1 MRKITLADIRN
12 IAEYEKIRDEF
23 RRAIIELKKRRRV
36 QVGDIVTFVFENRE
50 TVLFQIQ
57 EMMRAE
63 RLVHEEEIQRE
74 IDIYNELIPGDNE
87 LSATMLIEIDDLD
100 VLRQW
105 LPKLVGIEEQIWLR
119 IGDQPAIR
127 ALYEPG
133 RSKEDKTSTVHYVR
147 FRLSPEEIRAFRD
160 ESLPAVLAIT
170 HENYRAEATIPIAVR
185 RSLMEDL
192 AFPEA
197 SGS

>member
-1 MRKITLADIRN
+1 MRKITLADVRD

-23 RRAIIELKKRRRV
+23 RRAIIALKKRRRV
-36 QVGDIVTFVFENRE
+36 QVGDFVTFVFENRE

-63 RLVHEEEIQRE
+63 RLVHEDQIQRE
-74 IDIYNELIPGDNE
+74 IDIYNELIPEDNE

-105 LPKLVGIEEQIWLR
+105 LPKLVGIEEQVWLR
-119 IGDQPAIR
+119 IGDRHVVR

-147 FRLSPEEIRAFRD
+147 FRLSPEEIRAFKD
-160 ESLPAVLAIT
+160 ESLPAVLAIA
-170 HENYRAEATIPIAVR
+170 HENYRAEATIPLEVR
-185 RSLMEDL
+185 RSLAEDL
-192 AFPEA
+192 VLA
-197 SGS
+197 

>member
-1 MRKITLADIRN
+1 MRKITLADVRD
-12 IAEYEKIRDEF
+12 IAEYEKIRDDF

-63 RLVHEEEIQRE
+63 RIVHEDRIQEE
-74 IDIYNELIPGDNE
+74 IDIYNELIPEDDE

-100 VLRQW
+100 RLRRW
-105 LPKLVGIEEQIWLR
+105 LPKLVGIERQVWLR
-119 IGDQPAIR
+119 IGDRPAIR

-147 FRLSPEEIRAFRD
+147 FRLSPEEIRAFKD

-170 HENYRAEATIPIAVR
+170 HEHYRAEAPIPPEVR
-185 RSLMEDL
+185 RSLAEDL
-192 AFPEA
+192 VLA
-197 SGS
+197 

>member
-1 MRKITLADIRN
+1 MRKITLADVRD
-12 IAEYEKIRDEF
+12 IAAYEKIRDEF

-63 RLVHEEEIQRE
+63 RIVHEDKIQQE
-74 IDIYNELIPGDNE
+74 IDIYNELIPEDNE
-87 LSATMLIEIDDLD
+87 LSATMLIEIDDLE

-105 LPKLVGIEEQIWLR
+105 LPKLIGIEEQVWLR
-119 IGDQPAIR
+119 IGDRHAVR

-147 FRLSPEEIRAFRD
+147 FRLSPEEIRAFKD
-160 ESLPAVLAIT
+160 ESLPAVLAIA
-170 HENYRAEATIPIAVR
+170 HENYRAEATIPPEVR
-185 RSLMEDL
+185 RSLAEDL
-192 AFPEA
+192 VLP
-197 SGS
+197 

>member
-1 MRKITLADIRN
+1 MKKITRDDVRDIV
-12 IAEYEKIRDEF
+12 EYEKIRPEF

-36 QVGDIVTFVFENRE
+36 QVGDFVTFVFENRE

-63 RLVHEEEIQRE
+63 RLVHEDQIQRE
-74 IDIYNELIPGDNE
+74 IDIYNELIPEDNE

-105 LPKLVGIEEQIWLR
+105 LPKLVGIEEQVWLR
-119 IGDQPAIR
+119 IGDRHVVR

-147 FRLSPEEIRAFRD
+147 FRLSPEEIRAFKD
-160 ESLPAVLAIT
+160 ESLPAVLAIA
-170 HENYRAEATIPIAVR
+170 HENYRAEATIPLEVR
-185 RSLMEDL
+185 RSLAEDL
-192 AFPEA
+192 VLP
-197 SGS
+197 

>member
-1 MRKITLADIRN
+1 MRKITLADVRD
-12 IAEYEKIRDEF
+12 IAAYEKIRDEF
-23 RRAIIELKKRRRV
+23 RRSIIELKKRRRV

-63 RLVHEEEIQRE
+63 RIVHEDKIQQE
-74 IDIYNELIPGDNE
+74 IDIYNELIPEDNE
-87 LSATMLIEIDDLD
+87 LSATMLIEIDDLE

-105 LPKLVGIEEQIWLR
+105 LPKLIGIEEQVWLR
-119 IGDQPAIR
+119 IGDRHAVR

-147 FRLSPEEIRAFRD
+147 FRLSPEEIRAFKD
-160 ESLPAVLAIT
+160 ESLPAVLAIA
-170 HENYRAEATIPIAVR
+170 HENYRAEATIPPEVR
-185 RSLMEDL
+185 RSLAEDL
-192 AFPEA
+192 VLP
-197 SGS
+197 

>member
-1 MRKITLADIRN
+1 MRKITLADVRN

-36 QVGDIVTFVFENRE
+36 QVGDIVTLVFENRE

-63 RLVHEEEIQRE
+63 RIVHEDKIQQE
-74 IDIYNELIPGDNE
+74 IDIYNELIPEDNE
-87 LSATMLIEIDDLD
+87 LSATMLIEIDDLE

-105 LPKLVGIEEQIWLR
+105 LPKLVGIEEQVWLR
-119 IGDQPAIR
+119 IGDRPAIR

-147 FRLSPEEIRAFRD
+147 FRLTPEEIRAFKD

-170 HENYRAEATIPIAVR
+170 HENYRAEATIPLEVR
-185 RSLMEDL
+185 RSLAEDL
-192 AFPEA
+192 VLA
-197 SGS
+197 

>member
-1 MRKITLADIRN
+1 MRKITLADVRD

-23 RRAIIELKKRRRV
+23 RRAIIALKKRRRV
-36 QVGDIVTFVFENRE
+36 QVGDFVTFVFENRE

-63 RLVHEEEIQRE
+63 RLVHEDQIQRE
-74 IDIYNELIPGDNE
+74 IDIYNELIPEDNE

-105 LPKLVGIEEQIWLR
+105 LPKLVGIEEQVWLR
-119 IGDQPAIR
+119 IGDRHVVR

-147 FRLSPEEIRAFRD
+147 FRLSPEEIRAFKD
-160 ESLPAVLAIT
+160 ESLPAVLAIA
-170 HENYRAEATIPIAVR
+170 HENYRAEATIPLEVR
-185 RSLMEDL
+185 RSLAEDL
-192 AFPEA
+192 VLP
-197 SGS
+197 